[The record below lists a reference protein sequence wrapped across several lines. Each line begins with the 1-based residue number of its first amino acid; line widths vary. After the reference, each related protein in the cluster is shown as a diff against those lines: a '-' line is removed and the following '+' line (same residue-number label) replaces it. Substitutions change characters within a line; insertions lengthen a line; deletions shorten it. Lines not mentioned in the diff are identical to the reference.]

1 MVQTV
6 TADHMDAITAGTA
19 LILVQLCT
27 ALIMGGIFYAA
38 PAEKCTR
45 DWALSGVLVAIGVL
59 MVVLNA
65 GAPRYAV
72 LIIGNNALIVGLV
85 LQWSGI
91 RSFYRKT
98 KGIAGWGVAAVFFV
112 SYLWLLVRGAAI
124 QERSLLSAATILA
137 ILLLDIYEVWTAR
150 GKYRSF
156 VRILTL
162 FALLLIAASYSFRVL
177 ATLTRGAEIFPNSSS
192 PLSVALLYLAPIVG
206 TILFSNGLLLLY
218 FERVVADKHHLA
230 THDELTG
237 LLNRRAINTGGD
249 REVRLATR
257 LNLPVA
263 VAFVDIDHFKQIN
276 DTLGHE
282 AGDTVLAELAEVLR
296 DACRNVDLVGR
307 YGGEEFCL
315 IFPGTGCENAEI
327 VARRLVD
334 SVRLRAFSIGQEV
347 TVSVGV
353 AALEPDEDDRS
364 WTSLVRKADR
374 ALYAAKDAGRDTF
387 RAAA

>member
-1 MVQTV
+1 
-6 TADHMDAITAGTA
+6 
-19 LILVQLCT
+19 
-27 ALIMGGIFYAA
+27 
-38 PAEKCTR
+38 
-45 DWALSGVLVAIGVL
+45 
-59 MVVLNA
+59 
-65 GAPRYAV
+65 
-72 LIIGNNALIVGLV
+72 
-85 LQWSGI
+85 
-91 RSFYRKT
+91 
-98 KGIAGWGVAAVFFV
+98 
-112 SYLWLLVRGAAI
+112 
-124 QERSLLSAATILA
+124 
-137 ILLLDIYEVWTAR
+137 
-150 GKYRSF
+150 
-156 VRILTL
+156 
-162 FALLLIAASYSFRVL
+162 
-177 ATLTRGAEIFPNSSS
+177 
-192 PLSVALLYLAPIVG
+192 
-206 TILFSNGLLLLY
+206 
-218 FERVVADKHHLA
+218 VADKHHLA

-237 LLNRRAINTGGD
+237 LLNRRAINAGGD